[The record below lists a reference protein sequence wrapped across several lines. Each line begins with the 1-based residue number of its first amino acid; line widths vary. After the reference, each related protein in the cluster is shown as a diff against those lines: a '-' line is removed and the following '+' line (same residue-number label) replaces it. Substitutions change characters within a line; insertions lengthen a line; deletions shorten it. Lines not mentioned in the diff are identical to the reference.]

1 LCWLLQA
8 LQQQHADME
17 AEQLRALA
25 GRVSNHAHSSGS
37 ALPYLPQGIMHP
49 AAQVQSPPGA
59 EALLRDPA
67 VAAAAAGGDL
77 SSEQIASLAALM
89 QAGGLPVVLGD
100 EGRPVA
106 GPQGEPVIVG
116 SGGQQMMVG
125 PSGAMQPY
133 KTRHRRGSGS

>member
-1 LCWLLQA
+1 
-8 LQQQHADME
+8 ME
-17 AEQLRALA
+17 AEQRKALA

-37 ALPYLPQGIMHP
+37 ALPYMPQGMLP
-49 AAQVQSPPGA
+49 AGQMQTPPGA

-67 VAAAAAGGDL
+67 VAAAAAGGGDL
-77 SSEQIASLAALM
+77 THEQIASLAALM

-116 SGGQQMMVG
+116 SGGQQMTVG

-133 KTRHRRGSGS
+133 KTRHKRGSGS